1 MFGPKCGNNKDNHT
15 EIPIPAH
22 DTVCWFGVSLDEG
35 ALMSSSKFFN
45 VIAVLGAVVLLAIVG
60 VLFYTVSVTGVPRG
74 QTIGYEDRLFDD
86 SVVHTIDIVCD
97 DWEAFKANATNEEY
111 IKVAVVVDDKAMREV
126 GMRAKGNSTLTQVA
140 QEGSDRFSLKLKFD
154 KYTEDQTYYGL
165 EDITLSNMIQDST
178 CMMDYVCYHLFNEF
192 GVDAPLSS
200 FAWVKVNDE
209 DLGLYTCV
217 EGLGTSF
224 VNRTHNVEDYAIYKP
239 NEQGYETSVV
249 DTEAWDMEKYIAALE
264 ELRGGEG
271 TVDRDEVYGTTSS
284 ESGGQQQDNGPFGM
298 MGGGSTDTGD
308 AKLQY
313 KGDNPNNYIHILG
326 NSRTDVD
333 EEDVARLVE
342 ALRHLGTGEDLENY
356 VDIDEVIRYMVVQ
369 HYVQNADSYLGSII
383 HNFVLYE
390 GSGKLYMTPW
400 DYNLAFGGMM
410 MDSTATDVVNA
421 PIDSP
426 TGSDFVA
433 DDEADQNQGGG
444 MFGMGSSST
453 ESYSNRPM
461 VSFIFLNQDYTDRY
475 HELYY
480 EFITTVDIQGII
492 DNAYNLIKSY
502 VAKDPSAWYTYDEF
516 ELGVDTLKKVNE
528 LRVQSV
534 YGQLAGTI
542 PSTASGQKADS
553 SSLIDAS
560 SITISDMGS
569 QMNTGNG
576 PGHSMGGD
584 SGQQND
590 GPFGDFFGGG
600 GDNGGDGGGFP
611 FGM

>member
-1 MFGPKCGNNKDNHT
+1 
-15 EIPIPAH
+15 
-22 DTVCWFGVSLDEG
+22 
-35 ALMSSSKFFN
+35 MSTSKAFN
-45 VIAVLGAVVLLAIVG
+45 FLAVLGAIIMLAIVG
-60 VLFYTVSVTGVPRG
+60 LLFYTVSVTGVPRG

-86 SVVHTIDIVCD
+86 TRVHQIDIVCD
-97 DWEAFKANATNEEY
+97 DWEAFKEGATNEEY

-154 KYTEDQTYYGL
+154 KYTEDQTYFGL

-178 CMMDYVCYHLFNEF
+178 CMMDYLCYHLFNEF

-217 EGLGTSF
+217 EGVGDSF
-224 VNRTHNVEDYAIYKP
+224 VTRTHNIEDYAVYKP
-239 NEQGYETSVV
+239 NEQGYEDSVV
-249 DTEAWDMEKYIAALE
+249 DSEEWDMELYIAELE
-264 ELRGGEG
+264 ALRGGEG
-271 TVDRDEVYGTTSS
+271 TVDRDEVYGTS
-284 ESGGQQQDNGPFGM
+284 EDDGGQQNNNPFGGM
-298 MGGGSTDTGD
+298 MGGTTDTGD

-313 KGDNPNNYIHILG
+313 KGDNPHNYIHILG

-333 EEDVARLVE
+333 EKAVARLVE

-356 VDIDEVIRYMVVQ
+356 LDIEEVIRFMVIQ
-369 HYVQNADSYLGSII
+369 QYVQNGDSYLGSII

-410 MDSTATDVVNA
+410 MNSSATDVVNA

-426 TGSDFVA
+426 TNADFVS
-433 DDEADQNQGGG
+433 DDEASTDQGGG
-444 MFGMGSSST
+444 MFGQSNSST

-461 VSFIFLNQDYTDRY
+461 VSFIFQNTEYYNRY

-492 DNAYNLIKSY
+492 DNAYNLIKDY

-516 ELGVDTLKKVNE
+516 ELGVETLKKINE
-528 LRVQSV
+528 LRVESV
-534 YGQLAGTI
+534 YGQLTGTI
-542 PSTASGQKADS
+542 PTTVAGQKEDS
-553 SSLIDAS
+553 SNLVDAS
-560 SITISDMGS
+560 SITIADMGS

-576 PGHSMGGD
+576 PGHSMGGE
-584 SGQQND
+584 QQQ
-590 GPFGDFFGGG
+590 GGMG
-600 GDNGGDGGGFP
+600 GMFGGDGGGFP
-611 FGM
+611 FGF

>member
-1 MFGPKCGNNKDNHT
+1 
-15 EIPIPAH
+15 
-22 DTVCWFGVSLDEG
+22 
-35 ALMSSSKFFN
+35 MSSSKAFN
-45 VIAVLGAVVLLAIVG
+45 AIAIIGAVIMLAIVG

-86 SVVHTIDIVCD
+86 TRVHQIDIVCD
-97 DWEAFKANATNEEY
+97 DWEEFKANATNEEY

-165 EDITLSNMIQDST
+165 VDITLSNMIQDST

-217 EGLGTSF
+217 EGLGDSF
-224 VNRTHNVEDYAIYKP
+224 VTRTHNVEDYAIYKP

-249 DTEAWDMEKYIAALE
+249 DTEEWDMEEYIAALE

-271 TVDRDEVYGTTSS
+271 TVDRDEVYGTSS
-284 ESGGQQQDNGPFGM
+284 SDDGQAQNSNPFGGM
-298 MGGGSTDTGD
+298 MGGTTDTGD

-313 KGDNPNNYIHILG
+313 KGDNPDNYIHILG

-333 EEDVARLVE
+333 EKAVARLVE
-342 ALRHLGTGEDLENY
+342 ALRHLDTGEDLENY
-356 VDIDEVIRYMVVQ
+356 IDIEEVIRFMVIQ
-369 HYVQNADSYLGSII
+369 QYVQNGDSYLGSII

-410 MDSTATDVVNA
+410 MNSTSTDVVNA

-426 TGSDFVA
+426 TNADFVS
-433 DDEADQNQGGG
+433 DEEAGDTQQGGG
-444 MFGMGSSST
+444 MFGMGGNSST

-461 VSFIFLNQDYTDRY
+461 VSFIFQNQDYTDMY
-475 HELYY
+475 HKLYY

-492 DNAYNLIKSY
+492 DDAYNLIKDY
-502 VAKDPSAWYTYDEF
+502 VKKDPSAWYTYEEF
-516 ELGVDTLKKVNE
+516 ELGVETLKKINE
-528 LRVQSV
+528 LRVESV

-542 PSTASGQKADS
+542 PTTVAGQKENPEA
-553 SSLIDAS
+553 LIDAS
-560 SITISDMGS
+560 DITIADMGS

-584 SGQQND
+584 TQQN
-590 GPFGDFFGGG
+590 GMGGFGDFFGGG
-600 GDNGGDGGGFP
+600 GGDAGGDAGGGGFP
-611 FGM
+611 FGF

>member
-1 MFGPKCGNNKDNHT
+1 
-15 EIPIPAH
+15 
-22 DTVCWFGVSLDEG
+22 
-35 ALMSSSKFFN
+35 MSSSKAFN
-45 VIAVLGAVVLLAIVG
+45 FIAVLGAILMLGIVG

-86 SVVHTIDIVCD
+86 TYVHQIDIVCD
-97 DWEAFKANATNEEY
+97 DWEAFKENATNEEY

-154 KYTEDQTYYGL
+154 KYTEDQTYFGL

-178 CMMDYVCYHLFNEF
+178 CMMDYLCYHLFNEF

-217 EGLGTSF
+217 EGIGDSF
-224 VNRTHNVEDYAIYKP
+224 VTRTHNIEDYAVYKP

-249 DTEAWDMEKYIAALE
+249 DTEEWDMEKYIAALE

-271 TVDRDEVYGTTSS
+271 TVDRDEVYGTS
-284 ESGGQQQDNGPFGM
+284 ESGGGQQQDNGPFGMM

-313 KGDNPNNYIHILG
+313 KGDNPHNYIHILG
-326 NSRTDVD
+326 NSRTTVD
-333 EEDVARLVE
+333 EKAVARLVE
-342 ALRHLGTGEDLENY
+342 ALRHLDTGEDLENY
-356 VDIDEVIRYMVVQ
+356 LDVEEVIRFMVIQ
-369 HYVQNADSYLGSII
+369 QYVQNADSYLGSII

-492 DNAYNLIKSY
+492 DNAYNLIKDY
-502 VAKDPSAWYTYDEF
+502 VKKDPSAWYTYDEF
-516 ELGVDTLKKVNE
+516 ELGVETLKKVNE

-542 PSTASGQKADS
+542 PSTKSGQQADKS
-553 SSLIDAS
+553 TLIDAS
-560 SITISDMGS
+560 GITISDMGS

-584 SGQQND
+584 DQQQ
-590 GPFGDFFGGG
+590 GGMMGGFGDIFGGG
-600 GDNGGDGGGFP
+600 DAGGGGGEAGGGDAGGGFP
-611 FGM
+611 FGF

>member
-1 MFGPKCGNNKDNHT
+1 
-15 EIPIPAH
+15 
-22 DTVCWFGVSLDEG
+22 
-35 ALMSSSKFFN
+35 MSTSKAFN
-45 VIAVLGAVVLLAIVG
+45 FLAVLGAIIMLAIVG
-60 VLFYTVSVTGVPRG
+60 LLFYTVSVTGVPRG

-86 SVVHTIDIVCD
+86 TRVHQIDIVCD
-97 DWEAFKANATNEEY
+97 DWEAFKANATSEEY
-111 IKVAVVVDDKAMREV
+111 VKVAIVVDDKAMREV

-140 QEGSDRFSLKLKFD
+140 QEGSDRFSLKIKFD
-154 KYTEDQTYYGL
+154 KYTEDQTYFGL

-217 EGLGTSF
+217 EGIGDSF
-224 VNRTHNVEDYAIYKP
+224 VTRTHNIEDYAIYKP
-239 NEQGYETSVV
+239 NEQGYEDSVV
-249 DTEAWDMEKYIAALE
+249 DSEEWDMEEYIAALE
-264 ELRGGEG
+264 ALRGGEG
-271 TVDRDEVYGTTSS
+271 TVDRDEVYGSS
-284 ESGGQQQDNGPFGM
+284 GTDGGQQQNDNPFGGM
-298 MGGGSTDTGD
+298 MGGTTDVGD

-313 KGDNPNNYIHILG
+313 KGDNPHNYIHILG

-333 EEDVARLVE
+333 EKAVARLVE

-356 VDIDEVIRYMVVQ
+356 LDVEEVIRFMVIQ
-369 HYVQNADSYLGSII
+369 QYVQNGDSYLGSII

-410 MDSTATDVVNA
+410 MNSTATDVVNA

-426 TGSDFVA
+426 TNADFVS
-433 DDEADQNQGGG
+433 DDEASTDQGGG
-444 MFGMGSSST
+444 MFGQSNSST

-461 VSFIFLNQDYTDRY
+461 VSFIFQNQEYTNRY

-492 DNAYNLIKSY
+492 DNAYNLIKDY

-516 ELGVDTLKKVNE
+516 ELGVETFKKINE
-528 LRVQSV
+528 LRVESV
-534 YGQLAGTI
+534 YGQLTGTI
-542 PSTASGQKADS
+542 PTTVAGQKEDSSNLVDASG
-553 SSLIDAS
+553 
-560 SITISDMGS
+560 ITIADMGS

-576 PGHSMGGD
+576 PGHSMGGE
-584 SGQQND
+584 QQNN
-590 GPFGDFFGGG
+590 GWGGG
-600 GDNGGDGGGFP
+600 GLP
-611 FGM
+611 FGF

>member
-1 MFGPKCGNNKDNHT
+1 
-15 EIPIPAH
+15 
-22 DTVCWFGVSLDEG
+22 
-35 ALMSSSKFFN
+35 MSSTKAFN
-45 VIAVLGAVVLLAIVG
+45 VVAVIAAVLLLGIVG

-74 QTIGYEDRLFDD
+74 QTIGYEERLFDD

-97 DWEAFKANATNEEY
+97 DWDAFKANATNEEY
-111 IKVAVVVDDKAMREV
+111 VKVAVVVDDKAMREV

-200 FAWVKVNDE
+200 FAWVKVNGE

-224 VNRTHNVEDYAIYKP
+224 VNRTHNLEDYAIYKP

-249 DTEAWDMEKYIAALE
+249 DTEEWDMEEYIAALE

-271 TVDRDEVYGTTSS
+271 TVDRDEVYGTASS
-284 ESGGQQQDNGPFGM
+284 DGGQDSSPFGM
-298 MGGGSTDTGD
+298 MSGTADTGD

-313 KGDNPNNYIHILG
+313 KGDNPDNYIHILG

-333 EEDVARLVE
+333 EKAVARLVE
-342 ALRHLGTGEDLENY
+342 ALRHLNSGEDIEQY
-356 VDIDEVIRYMVVQ
+356 VDVDEVIRYMVVQ
-369 HYVQNADSYLGSII
+369 QYVQNADSYLGSII

-426 TGSDFVA
+426 TGSDFVS
-433 DDEADQNQGGG
+433 DDEASDTQDQGGG
-444 MFGMGSSST
+444 MFGMGNSSST

-461 VSFIFLNQDYTDRY
+461 VSFIFLNQDYTNEY

-480 EFITTVDIQGII
+480 EFIKTVDIQGII
-492 DNAYNLIKSY
+492 DNAYNLIKDY
-502 VAKDPSAWYTYDEF
+502 VKKDPTAWYTYEEF
-516 ELGVDTLKKVNE
+516 EQGVATLKRVNE
-528 LRVQSV
+528 LRVESV
-534 YGQLAGTI
+534 YGQLGGSI
-542 PSTASGQKADS
+542 PSTASGQAANPS
-553 SSLIDAS
+553 ALVDAS
-560 SITISDMGS
+560 DITIADMGS
-569 QMNTGNG
+569 QMNTGSG
-576 PGHSMGGD
+576 PGHSNTSGSDQQGGMMGG
-584 SGQQND
+584 
-590 GPFGDFFGGG
+590 FGDIFGGG
-600 GDNGGDGGGFP
+600 GDNGGGDNAGGGDAGGGFP

>member
-1 MFGPKCGNNKDNHT
+1 
-15 EIPIPAH
+15 
-22 DTVCWFGVSLDEG
+22 
-35 ALMSSSKFFN
+35 MSSSKAFN
-45 VIAVLGAVVLLAIVG
+45 FIAVLGAILMLAIVG

-86 SVVHTIDIVCD
+86 TYVHQIDIVCD
-97 DWEAFKANATNEEY
+97 DWEAFKEQATSEEY
-111 IKVAVVVDDKAMREV
+111 VKVAIVVDDKAMREV

-140 QEGSDRFSLKLKFD
+140 QEGSDRFSLKIKFD
-154 KYTEDQTYYGL
+154 KYTEDQTYFGL

-178 CMMDYVCYHLFNEF
+178 CMMDYLCYHLFNEF

-217 EGLGTSF
+217 EGIGSSF
-224 VNRTHNVEDYAIYKP
+224 VARTHNIEDYAIYKP
-239 NEQGYETSVV
+239 NEQGYEESVV
-249 DTEAWDMEKYIAALE
+249 DTEEWDMEEYIAALE

-271 TVDRDEVYGTTSS
+271 TVDRDEVYGTSTTD
-284 ESGGQQQDNGPFGM
+284 GGQQQDNGPFGM
-298 MGGGSTDTGD
+298 MAGGSTDTGD

-313 KGDNPNNYIHILG
+313 KGDNPHNYIHILG
-326 NSRTDVD
+326 NSRTTVD
-333 EEDVARLVE
+333 EKAVARLVE
-342 ALRHLGTGEDLENY
+342 ALRHLSSGEDLENY
-356 VDIDEVIRYMVVQ
+356 LDVEEVIRFMVIQ
-369 HYVQNADSYLGSII
+369 QYVQNADSYLGSII

-410 MDSTATDVVNA
+410 MNSTATDVVNA

-426 TGSDFVA
+426 TGSDFVS
-433 DDEADQNQGGG
+433 DDESGQSQNQGGG
-444 MFGMGSSST
+444 MFGMGGDSST

-461 VSFIFLNQDYTDRY
+461 VSFIFQNQTYYNRY

-492 DNAYNLIKSY
+492 DNAYNLIKDY

-516 ELGVDTLKKVNE
+516 ELGVATLKTLNE
-528 LRVQSV
+528 LRVESV

-542 PSTASGQKADS
+542 PSTASGQKADKS
-553 SSLIDAS
+553 TLIDAS
-560 SITISDMGS
+560 GITIADMGS

-576 PGHSMGGD
+576 PGHSMGGE
-584 SGQQND
+584 QQNNS
-590 GPFGDFFGGG
+590 PWGGMG
-600 GDNGGDGGGFP
+600 GDGGFP
-611 FGM
+611 FGF

>member
-1 MFGPKCGNNKDNHT
+1 
-15 EIPIPAH
+15 
-22 DTVCWFGVSLDEG
+22 
-35 ALMSSSKFFN
+35 MSSSKAFN
-45 VIAVLGAVVLLAIVG
+45 FIAVLAAILLLGIVG

-74 QTIGYEDRLFDD
+74 QTIGYEERLFDD
-86 SVVHTIDIVCD
+86 TRVHQIDIVCD

-178 CMMDYVCYHLFNEF
+178 CMMDYLCYHLFNEF

-217 EGLGTSF
+217 EGIGDSF
-224 VNRTHNVEDYAIYKP
+224 VTRTHNVEDYAIYKP
-239 NEQGYETSVV
+239 NEQGYEESVV
-249 DTEAWDMEKYIAALE
+249 DSEEWDMEAYIAALE

-271 TVDRDEVYGTTSS
+271 TVDRDEVYGTTSTDD
-284 ESGGQQQDNGPFGM
+284 GQAQDNNPFGGM
-298 MGGGSTDTGD
+298 MGDSTDTGD

-313 KGDNPNNYIHILG
+313 KGDNPKNYIHILG
-326 NSRTDVD
+326 NSRTTVD
-333 EEDVARLVE
+333 EKAVARLVE

-356 VDIDEVIRYMVVQ
+356 IDIEEVIRFMIIQ
-369 HYVQNADSYLGSII
+369 QYVQNGDSYLGSII

-410 MDSTATDVVNA
+410 MNSTSTDVVNA
-421 PIDSP
+421 PIDAP
-426 TGSDFVA
+426 TNADFVS
-433 DDEADQNQGGG
+433 DDEASDTQNQGGG
-444 MFGMGSSST
+444 MFGMSGDSST

-461 VSFIFLNQDYTDRY
+461 VSFIFQNADYYNLY

-492 DNAYNLIKSY
+492 DNAYNLIKDY
-502 VAKDPSAWYTYDEF
+502 VKKDPSAWYTYDEF
-516 ELGVDTLKKVNE
+516 ELGVETLKKINE
-528 LRVQSV
+528 LRVESV
-534 YGQLAGTI
+534 YGQLTGTI
-542 PSTASGQKADS
+542 PTTVAGQKENQSA
-553 SSLIDAS
+553 LVDAS
-560 SITISDMGS
+560 SITIADMGS

-584 SGQQND
+584 SQQQ
-590 GPFGDFFGGG
+590 GGMGGFGDFFGGG
-600 GDNGGDGGGFP
+600 GDSGGGDGGGFP

>member
-1 MFGPKCGNNKDNHT
+1 
-15 EIPIPAH
+15 
-22 DTVCWFGVSLDEG
+22 
-35 ALMSSSKFFN
+35 MSTSKAFN
-45 VIAVLGAVVLLAIVG
+45 VIAVLAAVVLLGIVG

-74 QTIGYEDRLFDD
+74 QVIGYEDRLFDD
-86 SVVHTIDIVCD
+86 SRVHTIDIVCD
-97 DWEAFKANATNEEY
+97 DWEEFKANATNEEY

-140 QEGSDRFSLKLKFD
+140 NEGSDRFSLKLKFD

-178 CMMDYVCYHLFNEF
+178 CMMDYLCYHLFNEF

-224 VNRTHNVEDYAIYKP
+224 VNRTHNTEDYAIYKP

-249 DTEAWDMEKYIAALE
+249 DTEEWDMEEYIAALE

-271 TVDRDEVYGTTSS
+271 TVDRDEVYGTASADES
-284 ESGGQQQDNGPFGM
+284 QGQDNNPFGGFMMGSSGG
-298 MGGGSTDTGD
+298 DTGD

-313 KGDNPNNYIHILG
+313 MGDNPDNYIHILG
-326 NSRTDVD
+326 NSRTTVD
-333 EEDVARLVE
+333 EKAVARLVE

-356 VDIDEVIRYMVVQ
+356 LDIEEVIRFMVIQ
-369 HYVQNADSYLGSII
+369 QYVQNADSYLGSII

-410 MDSTATDVVNA
+410 MDSTSTDVVNA

-426 TGSDFVA
+426 TGEDFVT
-433 DDEADQNQGGG
+433 EEEQEQLQGQSQNAGPFGGN
-444 MFGMGSSST
+444 SSSG
-453 ESYSNRPM
+453 ELYSNRPM
-461 VSFIFLNQDYTDRY
+461 VSFIFQNDEYTQRY

-480 EFITTVDIQGII
+480 EFITTVDIQSII
-492 DNAYNLIKSY
+492 DNAYNLIKDY
-502 VAKDPSAWYTYDEF
+502 VKKDPSAWYTYDEF
-516 ELGVDTLKKVNE
+516 ELGVETLKKINE
-528 LRVQSV
+528 LRVESV

-553 SSLIDAS
+553 SALVDAS
-560 SITISDMGS
+560 EITIADMGS

-576 PGHSMGGD
+576 PGHSMGGE
-584 SGQQND
+584 SQQN
-590 GPFGDFFGGG
+590 GAGGFFG
-600 GDNGGDGGGFP
+600 GGGFP